1 MAQQPTMACWQS
13 GPSYRPEIVLGRML
27 AACAHP
33 FAAWRLLSV
42 SWRVSMLAAYAAMGF
57 FTVLSALLF

>member
-1 MAQQPTMACWQS
+1 MTRQSTVACWQN
-13 GPSYRPEIVLGRML
+13 GPSYCPEIVLGRML

-33 FAAWRLLSV
+33 FAAWQLLSI
-42 SWRVSMLAAYAAMGF
+42 SWRVSMLAAYAAIGF